1 MSHMT
6 MGDEIHALRCDRASL
21 LRELE
26 ELQAERDAAV
36 EQVVYW
42 RELEKVKAE
51 LEALDAQLERVK
63 DIIHRD
69 NSATRFSEIVAVM
82 AEKPAT
88 SLARLKAEWQAKA
101 LESVAGR
108 YGHNEE
114 YPQYCMHCILE
125 VEAAELRR
133 QADIMV

>member
-51 LEALDAQLERVK
+51 RDA
-63 DIIHRD
+63 
-69 NSATRFSEIVAVM
+69 
-82 AEKPAT
+82 
-88 SLARLKAEWQAKA
+88 LARMQKFVLIFASNCRMADTDDCIEWQR
-101 LESVAGR
+101 S
-108 YGHNEE
+108 EE
-114 YPQYCMHCILE
+114 
-125 VEAAELRR
+125 RR
-133 QADIMV
+133 VGKECRSGGWAQE